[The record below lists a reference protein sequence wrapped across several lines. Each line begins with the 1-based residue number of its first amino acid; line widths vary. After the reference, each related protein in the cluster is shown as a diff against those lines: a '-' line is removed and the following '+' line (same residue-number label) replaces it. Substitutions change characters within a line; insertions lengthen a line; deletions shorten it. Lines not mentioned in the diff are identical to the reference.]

1 MKQGTHVILYKRKGN
16 PIITAHV
23 VGEVA
28 RIAMPMEEFQKLLLQ
43 EIGSVTWILKDATFE
58 QKVSTAI
65 DNIIRG
71 MKEGATVI
79 V

>member
-23 VGEVA
+23 VDDVA
-28 RIAMPMEEFQKLLLQ
+28 RIAMPLDEFKKLLL
-43 EIGSVTWILKDATFE
+43 EEVGSVTWVLKDATFE
-58 QKVSTAI
+58 QKVSAAFE
-65 DNIIRG
+65 NIVRG

>member
-1 MKQGTHVILYKRKGN
+1 MKQGTHVLLYKKKGN

-23 VGEVA
+23 VDDVA
-28 RIAMPMEEFQKLLLQ
+28 RIAMPLEEFKKLLLA

-58 QKVSTAI
+58 EKVNVGI